1 MTEPHSSRRV
11 TVDAIDLRR
20 ALMFPR
26 IMGAIAAGLRP
37 GRVFIA
43 FAMLIALSAFGSI
56 WDAVMPATVSP
67 SGLLVGRLDERSER
81 ASQDLIRSQ
90 VVMRLSKERLGDTN
104 PDSVTASQARRM
116 LEAAVAAGDDVAK
129 DPAAVARMAA
139 AIEAARPRGSFEA
152 LRDAVSLQW
161 FALVRAVVSLD
172 PGASAAALGGM
183 VFTIPS
189 RMWSVSPLFCV
200 VFGVVA
206 AAATSLA
213 AGAIARMNAFDLA
226 EAGHPTVMD
235 ALGYAR
241 RRMHALAVGP
251 VLPFGLALVC
261 MAVATVIG
269 LGMALPALDVASALL
284 LPVSLGF
291 AFVAVLA
298 VMVVALGLTLF
309 APAVACDGADAV
321 ESAQRAGA
329 YLLAHPLLALGYAS
343 VALVALAIGTVMV
356 DYALTHAWNWTFDA
370 YAVLGESTPAR
381 TAGRFMF
388 LESAAPGVG
397 VPDGISAR
405 ISAGALGFW
414 RTVMCGLEGAAIL
427 SMTVA
432 ASTRVYLLLRRAAD
446 GVEPS
451 DIWAD
456 RPLSG
461 S

>member
-1 MTEPHSSRRV
+1 MS
-11 TVDAIDLRR
+11 
-20 ALMFPR
+20 
-26 IMGAIAAGLRP
+26 
-37 GRVFIA
+37 
-43 FAMLIALSAFGSI
+43 
-56 WDAVMPATVSP
+56 
-67 SGLLVGRLDERSER
+67 
-81 ASQDLIRSQ
+81 
-90 VVMRLSKERLGDTN
+90 
-104 PDSVTASQARRM
+104 
-116 LEAAVAAGDDVAK
+116 
-129 DPAAVARMAA
+129 A

-152 LRDAVSLQW
+152 LRDAVSMQW
-161 FALVRAVVSLD
+161 FALVRSMVSLD
-172 PGASAAALGGM
+172 PGAAGAALGGM

-189 RMWSVSPLFCV
+189 RMWSVSPVFCI
-200 VFGVVA
+200 VFGFI
-206 AAATSLA
+206 AATVSGLA
-213 AGAIARMNAFDLA
+213 AGALARMNAFDLA
-226 EAGHPTVMD
+226 ESGHPMVMD

-241 RRMHALAVGP
+241 RRMHALAIGP
-251 VLPFGLALVC
+251 VLPFGLAVVC
-261 MAVATVIG
+261 MMVATGIG
-269 LGMALPALDVASALL
+269 LGMALPVLDVASALL

-298 VMVVALGLTLF
+298 VMVVAFGLTLF

-329 YLLAHPLLALGYAS
+329 YLLAHPLLAVGYAA

-356 DYALTHAWNWTFDA
+356 DYALTQAWNWTFDA

-388 LESAAPGVG
+388 LESATPGVG

-414 RTVMCGLEGAAIL
+414 RTVLCGLEGAAIL